1 MSRSNYTYGIA
12 DGTDEKI
19 LWIVDSNLGNMS
31 VTNDMENVLDEI
43 EKKTLFSLNDYKIIY
58 RDSAN
63 SWDGVEYKNGNV
75 NFVFLN
81 ASTIQEAIKKITKQN

>member
-1 MSRSNYTYGIA
+1 MTRANYTYGIA

-43 EKKTLFSLNDYKIIY
+43 EKKTQLPLNDYKIIY
-58 RDSAN
+58 RDSMN
-63 SWDGVEYKNGNV
+63 NWDGVDYKNGNV
-75 NFVFLN
+75 NFIFLN
-81 ASTIQEAIKKITKQN
+81 APTLQEAIKKITE